1 MLELETITED
11 SDIEEVE
18 LEIITEDSD
27 SEEM

>member
-27 SEEM
+27 SEET